1 MRKPVLH
8 AVTTGGKTV
17 EETVSDAI
25 LISPFVE
32 AIHIREHAK
41 TAREIFEL
49 TQRMIESGVP
59 ADKIIINNRVDAAV
73 AAGIRGVQLG
83 YHSLP
88 VSTVRNAFP
97 QLSIGK
103 SVHSLHEALQAE
115 SEGADYI
122 LYGHVFETGSK
133 TGLNPK
139 GLEELK
145 TITAA
150 LTIQVLAI
158 GGIKLD
164 NLHKVVKAGVSGIAV
179 MSGIFNTDRQAETA
193 IAYQN
198 QLEMV
203 FHE

>member
-1 MRKPVLH
+1 MKKPVLH
-8 AVTTGGKTV
+8 AVTTGGKSV
-17 EETVSDAI
+17 EDTVSEAL

-49 TQRMIESGVP
+49 TQLMIKKGVP
-59 ADKIIINNRVDAAV
+59 SDKIIINNRVDAAM
-73 AAGIRGVQLG
+73 AAGISRVQLG

-103 SVHSLHEALQAE
+103 SVHSLQEALQAE
-115 SEGADYI
+115 REGADYI

-133 TGLNPK
+133 SGLKPN
-139 GLEELK
+139 GLEDLSS
-145 TITAA
+145 ITAS
-150 LTIQVLAI
+150 LTIPVLAI

-179 MSGIFNTDRQAETA
+179 MSGLFNTDKQTETA
-193 IAYQN
+193 IAYQK